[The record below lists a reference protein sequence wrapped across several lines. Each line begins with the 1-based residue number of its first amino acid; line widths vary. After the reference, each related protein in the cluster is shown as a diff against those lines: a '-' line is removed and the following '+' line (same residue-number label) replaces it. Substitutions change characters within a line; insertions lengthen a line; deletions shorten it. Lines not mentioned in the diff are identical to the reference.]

1 MREVDGRRVPLGVVV
16 RREGLAMMSVQEI
29 KKVIENDRRRIKRI
43 MRDIDWAKS
52 DIKTTRKAIKF
63 WEGELKKAEKL
74 EK

>member
-29 KKVIENDRRRIKRI
+29 KKTIENDRRRIKRI

-52 DIKTTRKAIKF
+52 DIRTTRKAIKF
-63 WEGELKKAEKL
+63 WEGELKKAKKL

>member
-1 MREVDGRRVPLGVVV
+1 
-16 RREGLAMMSVQEI
+16 MMSVQEI

-63 WEGELKKAEKL
+63 WEGELKKAKKL
-74 EK
+74 EKCPPPCALLRNVV

>member
-29 KKVIENDRRRIKRI
+29 KKVIENERRRIKRI

-63 WEGELKKAEKL
+63 WEGELKKAKKL

>member
-29 KKVIENDRRRIKRI
+29 KKTIENDRRRIKRI

-63 WEGELKKAEKL
+63 WEGELRKAKKL

>member
-16 RREGLAMMSVQEI
+16 RREGLAMMSVEEI
-29 KKVIENDRRRIKRI
+29 KKVIEKERRYIKRV

-52 DIKTTRKAIKF
+52 DIKTTRKVIKF
-63 WEGELKKAEKL
+63 WEGELKKAKKL